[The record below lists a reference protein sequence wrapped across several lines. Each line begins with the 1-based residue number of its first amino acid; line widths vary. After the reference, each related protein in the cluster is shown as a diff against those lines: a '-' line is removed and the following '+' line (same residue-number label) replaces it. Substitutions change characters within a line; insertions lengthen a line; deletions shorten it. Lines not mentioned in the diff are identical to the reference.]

1 MIRLSVKID
10 TRGTPPLHRLK
21 YFETWT
27 VPFMQEQLIALA
39 NVVKDTMRSLI
50 EQRKRKRFVDK
61 STLEKAINV
70 DIIFQTSNVLV
81 VGVGKISE
89 LPLYWRALN
98 DGFTPPTIN
107 KFIAGGSFSD
117 GAPDPSKSGGIW
129 YAGQGWKLYTFFDKK
144 IHKSVAPFNYI
155 DLAEAEGYKVL
166 IDIQKR
172 ISNLIK
178 TGSV

>member
-1 MIRLSVKID
+1 MIQVSVKIEVKGSPPIDRLD
-10 TRGTPPLHRLK
+10 T
-21 YFETWT
+21 FETWT
-27 VPFMQEQLIALA
+27 VPFMQEQIIALA

-50 EQRKRKRFVDK
+50 EQRKRKRFAEK

-70 DIIFQTSNVLV
+70 ETVLQTSTNLI
-81 VGVGKISE
+81 VGIGKISE
-89 LPLYWRALN
+89 LPLYWKALN

-107 KFIAGGSFSD
+107 KLVELGSFSD

-144 IHKSVAPFNYI
+144 IHKTVTPFNYI
-155 DLAEAEGYKVL
+155 DIAEAEGYRVL
-166 IDIQKR
+166 SDIQNR

-178 TGSV
+178 KGSI

>member
-1 MIRLSVKID
+1 MIKVSVQIQTK
-10 TRGTPPLHRLK
+10 GTPPLQRLD

-50 EQRKRKRFVDK
+50 EQRKRKRYADK
-61 STLEKAINV
+61 DSLEKAINV
-70 DIIFQTSNVLV
+70 DIVMQTPSSLI
-81 VGVGKISE
+81 VGIGKIST
-89 LPLYWRALN
+89 LPLYWKALN

-107 KFIAGGSFSD
+107 KLIAGGSFSD
-117 GAPDPSKSGGIW
+117 GAPDPAKSGGIW

-155 DLAEAEGYKVL
+155 DIAEAEGYKVL
-166 IDIQKR
+166 IDIQNR

-178 TGSV
+178 KGSI